1 MTHKSRTDRR
11 TVFKLGS
18 KAGHVTRHTQ
28 QLFKVKRS
36 KVKVTVTWRVSRQK
50 RYNSAVYGHINFKLG
65 GNDRRGSQRV
75 WYNFNVS
82 RSNKPEVE
90 IWRTFKILN
99 AKINVNVAKSPK
111 FCTLIG
117 NRGRRIERRCLNL
130 HLMYMN
136 NRFCA
141 CAVQI
146 LLTVAG
152 NATKCSTFE
161 VQYGKST
168 STGTTTIR
176 HFRATL
182 TERVISR
189 KLIYGF

>member
-18 KAGHVTRHTQ
+18 NVGHVTRHTQ
-28 QLFKVKRS
+28 QLFKVKRPE
-36 KVKVTVTWRVSRQK
+36 VKVTKSRDVSADKNAITRQCMVI
-50 RYNSAVYGHINFKLG
+50 ST
-65 GNDRRGSQRV
+65 
-75 WYNFNVS
+75 
-82 RSNKPEVE
+82 SNLK
-90 IWRTFKILN
+90 
-99 AKINVNVAKSPK
+99 NVAKSPK

-130 HLMYMN
+130 HLKYIN

-146 LLTVAG
+146 LLTVAA

-161 VQYGKST
+161 VQSHTRTVVRECCKGDDESQW
-168 STGTTTIR
+168 
-176 HFRATL
+176 
-182 TERVISR
+182 ERVKFDPQPPKNPLTDGHQNLR
-189 KLIYGF
+189 T